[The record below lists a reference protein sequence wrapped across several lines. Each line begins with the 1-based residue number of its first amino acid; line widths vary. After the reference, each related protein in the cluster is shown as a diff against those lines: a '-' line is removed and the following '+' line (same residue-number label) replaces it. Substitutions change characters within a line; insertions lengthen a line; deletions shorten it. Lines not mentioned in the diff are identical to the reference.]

1 MKTPYAILI
10 GLALIAASI
19 IGMASSAANS
29 TPKLVTYTT
38 TPMPMQGYL
47 CKPSGRGPF
56 PLVVYNHGGMGNI
69 VGGAPKETCEALA
82 RGGYV
87 GLAPLRRQTHSM
99 RGHINDVL
107 VGKQYGQNLPYVDRR
122 RVALIG
128 FSRGGLLTL
137 MAATIRD
144 DLRALVVMAPAMGGR
159 GQMDRVIGRLEN
171 ISVPVLLMVA
181 KNDTGSKRTRGQNT
195 LVGSRRL
202 SKALKAAERNVRFIE
217 YPPYNSDG
225 HTMFFGVGKYWQ
237 DVLTFLRKHV

>member
-1 MKTPYAILI
+1 M
-10 GLALIAASI
+10 
-19 IGMASSAANS
+19 
-29 TPKLVTYTT
+29 
-38 TPMPMQGYL
+38 GY
-47 CKPSGRGPF
+47 
-56 PLVVYNHGGMGNI
+56 V

-99 RGHINDVL
+99 RGHINAVL

-202 SKALKAAERNVRFIE
+202 SKALRAAERNVRFIE

-225 HTMFFGVGKYWQ
+225 HIMFFGVGKYWQ
-237 DVLTFLRKHV
+237 DVLTFLRKHM